1 MSQQSTHMTIEK
13 WFFLLVTATVLY
25 LFWNIL
31 QPFFIVLL
39 LATVVTII
47 LSPIDRRLTKW
58 LKHPKLSAGIL
69 TASVLILVFVPL
81 LIILLV
87 MARQAS
93 DLVQNSL
100 IDTSWLDQ
108 LNPETSPLVAALPIP
123 VQEQILALDLS
134 ESGKAIA
141 TWAFENIGA
150 LFSSTTKFL
159 LNAVLF
165 FIALFYLILD
175 RDILYK
181 EILELSPLRDSID
194 EKILKR
200 IIGTVRSVVFGVLI
214 LAVIQG
220 IFAGIGMTIFGVPGA
235 FIWGAV
241 TIIAALVPFVGTALV
256 LIPATLY
263 LLFTG
268 STYAA
273 IGMFIWSIFFVGT
286 ADNFIGPYLIRGT
299 THMHAFLVLLSVLG
313 GLTAYGSI
321 GILAGPTILAAM
333 LALIEL
339 YKSGILTT
347 GDLK

>member
-1 MSQQSTHMTIEK
+1 MTIEK
-13 WFFLLVTATVLY
+13 WFFLLITGVVLF
-25 LFWNIL
+25 LFWSVIE
-31 QPFFIVLL
+31 PFFIVLL

-47 LSPIDRRLTKW
+47 LSPIDRKLTKW

-69 TASVLILVFVPL
+69 TASVLLLIFIPL
-81 LIILLV
+81 LIVLLV

-100 IDTSWLDQ
+100 VDTSWLDQ
-108 LNPETSPLVAALPIP
+108 LNPETSPLVAMLPEV
-123 VQEQILALDLS
+123 VQEQILALDIA
-134 ESGKAIA
+134 ETGKAIA

-150 LFSSTTKFL
+150 LFSSTTRFV
-159 LNAVLF
+159 LNAFLF

-175 RDILYK
+175 RDVLYK
-181 EILELSPLRDSID
+181 EILALSPLRDSID

-200 IIGTVRSVVFGVLI
+200 IIGTIRSVVFGVLI

-235 FIWGAV
+235 LIWGAV
-241 TIIAALVPFVGTALV
+241 TMIAALVPFVGTALV

-273 IGMFIWSIFFVGT
+273 LGLFAWSIFFVGA

-347 GDLK
+347 GKVK